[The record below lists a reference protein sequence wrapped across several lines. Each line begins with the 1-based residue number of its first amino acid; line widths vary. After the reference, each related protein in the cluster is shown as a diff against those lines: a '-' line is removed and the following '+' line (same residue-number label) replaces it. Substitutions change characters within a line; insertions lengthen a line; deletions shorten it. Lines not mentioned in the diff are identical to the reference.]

1 MTISFRLHHRT
12 DSGQLGRAC
21 EPWRRRLPGSR
32 DAAGPSFRPRML
44 TSPCP
49 SLLQMPPLRG
59 LLRLSVLRAGPLHPE
74 ALVLLVG
81 HGLPVSS
88 TLLHPPPQGSALGHG
103 TFSWGH
109 GPWDFLAQSRCVRA
123 GCVTRP
129 ASCSVCRK
137 PLPIPTGGG
146 GAAGEGELVF
156 GRRAGQRPRAPA
168 APLPA
173 SDGAQAEHL
182 KESES
187 ANPTVKFL
195 LPQNLVPT
203 RPALRSAAVVT
214 PPRRLLEGPD
224 VSSLSTEAG
233 LKREMGDDEVVGK

>member
-1 MTISFRLHHRT
+1 MPLSP
-12 DSGQLGRAC
+12 A
-21 EPWRRRLPGSR
+21 
-32 DAAGPSFRPRML
+32 DAAPTRTAAALGAACGPSPSRGSGTSGRSRPSR
-44 TSPCP
+44 
-49 SLLQMPPLRG
+49 LQ
-59 LLRLSVLRAGPLHPE
+59 
-74 ALVLLVG
+74 
-81 HGLPVSS
+81 
-88 TLLHPPPQGSALGHG
+88 HPPPPPAPGLCPQLPHLLLGPRSLG
-103 TFSWGH
+103 LPRSKQVCPG
-109 GPWDFLAQSRCVRA
+109 GLCD
-123 GCVTRP
+123 VTSVLLRVQKAPARP
-129 ASCSVCRK
+129 HRR
-137 PLPIPTGGG
+137 GGG
-146 GAAGEGELVF
+146 AGEGELVF

-195 LPQNLVPT
+195 PPQNLVPT

-233 LKREMGDDEVVGK
+233 LKREMSDDEVVGK